1 MHPDTAGSS
10 IQIAIV
16 IEESWIDN
24 LLSQYRIDLPIN
36 DKISL
41 TNLRV
46 DLGDGVLNF
55 HADLK
60 DKSSSVELTTR
71 PRWDAERQYLAIEDV
86 QLETNT
92 QNLLLKSAG
101 WFAQTFLNSTID
113 RKIEEQVNKM
123 YLKQLEKL
131 KEKPVEIPIPKGGTA
146 KVMLSSITVHEL
158 IFVTHAIHVKAS
170 VNAHLQVQLT
180 AP

>member
-1 MHPDTAGSS
+1 MHPADNGSS
-10 IQIAIV
+10 MQIAID
-16 IEESWIDN
+16 IDESWIDN

-41 TNLRV
+41 TNMRV
-46 DLGDGVLNF
+46 DLADGLLNF

-71 PRWDAERQYLAIEDV
+71 PRWDAERQYLTIEDL

-113 RKIEEQVNKM
+113 RKVEEQVNKM

-131 KEKPVEIPIPKGGTA
+131 KEKPLDIPIPQGGTA
-146 KVMLSSITVHEL
+146 KVMLSSIIIHEL
-158 IFVTHAIHVKAS
+158 IFMTRTVHIKAT
-170 VNAHLQVQLT
+170 VNGHLQVQLT
-180 AP
+180 NP